1 MRLSRTASRA
11 RNGIENSVNFDH
23 PKYRLSQHDDGF
35 LLIVSDSDVQEFGNP
50 KTHYDYEVSV
60 SLSDLVG
67 MIDAAA
73 KSEGDGKEYVK
84 KELEGHLGKLIKLV
98 NLCAE

>member
-11 RNGIENSVNFDH
+11 RNGIVNSVRFDG
-23 PKYRLSQHDDGF
+23 PEYRLSQEGDNFH
-35 LLIVSDSDVQEFGNP
+35 LVVTASDVQEFGNP
-50 KTHYDYEVSV
+50 KTHYDYEVLV
-60 SLSDLVG
+60 SLSDLAG
-67 MIDAAA
+67 LIEAAT
-73 KSEGDGKEYVK
+73 KSEGDGKKYVK